1 MKRRAISA
9 AVAQLLYTQ
18 LVIGSNPILPINKK
32 KKKMTHFE
40 WSVDYLKKY
49 SSLGEHSNIVYV
61 LGYTCIGINTEGT
74 IRTEYGKGGEATL
87 STDNLSSPIP
97 YEDLTEADVRG
108 WLSGVKSSVENI
120 IEGQINGSDD
130 VEIRNFPWNS

>member
-1 MKRRAISA
+1 
-9 AVAQLLYTQ
+9 
-18 LVIGSNPILPINKK
+18 
-32 KKKMTHFE
+32 MTHFE
-40 WSVDYLKKY
+40 WSIDYLKKY

-97 YEDLTEADVRG
+97 YEDLTEADVHG